1 MSSKSITTKVG
12 DKGMT
17 FLFSGEEVPK
27 CSERTEAYGDLD
39 ELVSQ
44 LGVARAQARRA
55 DVRERVIELQRELFI
70 AGTELATSSEHLHL
84 LKARVDRAML
94 DRMERVCTE
103 AQARVHMPDGFIIP
117 GGTLAAAHLDVARTV
132 ARRLER
138 KISGLTRAGIVN
150 NEHLTVWIN
159 RLSDYLWLLARL
171 EEGSST
177 LPK

>member
-1 MSSKSITTKVG
+1 MTSKSITTKVG
-12 DKGMT
+12 DKGTT

-27 CSERTEAYGDLD
+27 DSARTEAYGDLD

-44 LGVARAQARRA
+44 LGVARVHARRA
-55 DVRERVIELQRELFI
+55 DVRQRILELQRELFI
-70 AGTELATSSEHLHL
+70 AGAELATSSDHLHL
-84 LKARVDRAML
+84 LKARVDRSML
-94 DRMERVCTE
+94 ERMERVRTE
-103 AQARVHMPDGFIIP
+103 AESGVRMPDGFIIP

-138 KISGLTRAGIVN
+138 KISGLTRAGLLN
-150 NEHLTVWIN
+150 NEHLTVWVN

-171 EEGSST
+171 EEGAAT

>member
-1 MSSKSITTKVG
+1 MTSKSITTKVG
-12 DKGMT
+12 DKGTT

-27 CSERTEAYGDLD
+27 NSERTEAYGDLD

-44 LGVARAQARRA
+44 LGVARANARRA
-55 DVRERVIELQRELFI
+55 DVRERILELQRELFI
-70 AGTELATSSEHLHL
+70 AGAELATSSEHLQL
-84 LKARVDRAML
+84 LKQRVDRAML
-94 DRMERVCTE
+94 DRMEKVRTE
-103 AQARVHMPDGFIIP
+103 AEARVKMPEGFIIP
-117 GGTLAAAHLDVARTV
+117 GGTVAAAHIDVARTV

-138 KISGLTRAGIVN
+138 KISGLSRAGLVDN
-150 NEHLTVWIN
+150 KDLTVWIN